1 MDLHIDLGAARNQGQ
16 RPTCLA
22 FSLSEI
28 HRVRRGVLDLLSPES
43 LHRLGAQR
51 AKKSPD
57 LALFISEAI
66 AGLDQDGQT
75 TEVAWPYHSEQPVD
89 TNCLYHKIL
98 ATPSGFDED
107 EAISA
112 LRAGEPIVLVVDIDL
127 AFYGYLAATTLDFDP
142 NQQIQARHAVVICGC
157 RAGPAGPEYLIKNS
171 WGESWGDKGH
181 AWVTLAYIVGR
192 TPELIRI

>member
-1 MDLHIDLGAARNQGQ
+1 MDLRIDLGAARNQGQ

-22 FSLSEI
+22 FSLSDV
-28 HRVRRGVLDLLSPES
+28 HRARRGDPDLLSPES

-75 TEVAWPYHSEQPVD
+75 TEAAWPYKYDKPVD
-89 TNCLYHKIL
+89 ANCLYYKNL
-98 ATPSGFDED
+98 ANHSGFDESV
-107 EAISA
+107 AIDA
-112 LRAGEPIVLVVDIDL
+112 IRAGEPIVLVLDIDM
-127 AFYGYLAATTLDFDP
+127 AFFSYLAATTLDFDP
-142 NQQIQARHAVVICGC
+142 NLQIEARHAVVICGC

-181 AWVTLAYIVGR
+181 AWATLAYIEAR
-192 TPELIRI
+192 NPEMIRI